1 MVQLPGRGG
10 WGKRVTCHQTKI
22 TETDKPRVARGLKG
36 LGDNGI
42 VNKPMRVRIGNT
54 ENKGEIIPHNIHERP
69 WYPTCAFTRDHTRV
83 R

>member
-1 MVQLPGRGG
+1 MAKKQHAIRQ
-10 WGKRVTCHQTKI
+10 KT

-54 ENKGEIIPHNIHERP
+54 VKQRGDNPAQSPRATVVSHMRI
-69 WYPTCAFTRDHTRV
+69 YT
-83 R
+83 

>member
-54 ENKGEIIPHNIHERP
+54 EKQRGDNPAQSPRATVVSHMRI
-69 WYPTCAFTRDHTRV
+69 YT
-83 R
+83 